1 MRMIRHTTVISL
13 TGCSTIIRH
22 SLPTHP
28 STKPA
33 ANSQGTYANRLINN
47 FVLCSI
53 TLPPQVKSN
62 Y

>member
-1 MRMIRHTTVISL
+1 MRMIRHTTVIMTSPVQHDQPQPPRL
-13 TGCSTIIRH
+13 
-22 SLPTHP
+22 HP
-28 STKPA
+28 STKPT